1 MFEPTQ
7 PTRYIQSGW
16 GEVAVKAT
24 YGVKWRQTPPE
35 LVQLF
40 PVMSVWSPSPTGSV
54 VLYSS
59 RHVLLS
65 NEVLLAPPLGTDRDT
80 QEGKALKLGASA
92 VSATTAL
99 SH

>member
-1 MFEPTQ
+1 VFEPTQ

-16 GEVAVKAT
+16 GEVAVKASNPART
-24 YGVKWRQTPPE
+24 GGRKRD
-35 LVQLF
+35 VQLF